1 MIALIVLAILLF
13 MGTFTRHNTAAN
25 IAAFC
30 GLAFLVGAAG
40 PKTTD
45 YATYAS
51 YYQSVGIGTP
61 YFERGYT
68 ALEQLFSN
76 LGYDYAAF
84 RLALAFLATFFLYI
98 GVRRFTDNM
107 IFFAVAYYLSVLFLD
122 VIQIRNYV
130 AISLIIFAVSFLKDK
145 TWWGVGIAVVGCLLA
160 AQFHSIGYVFLPVV
174 LLRLIPKRW
183 LKPTLVV
190 LMVLVLLAMMVTVV
204 VGANY
209 VSALLGKIAG
219 IVTSRANLA
228 ARITSMYTDRT
239 SLFRIVGLTFTAFSG
254 VIFALYIDHIS
265 DFSEKDDATFTTL
278 LCGFMMSFYAL
289 PADFLAYDYS
299 RIQRNGFLFLIILAA
314 FYFEKHP
321 QARFKLKLTTGTF
334 FGLVAVTYFFF
345 TCYLWRV
352 TDMIP
357 YLLLR

>member
-1 MIALIVLAILLF
+1 MIALIVLVILLF
-13 MGTFTRHNTAAN
+13 MGTFIRHNTVAN
-25 IAAFC
+25 LAAFG
-30 GLAFLVGAAG
+30 GLAYLVGAAG

-45 YATYAS
+45 YATYES

-76 LGYDYAAF
+76 WGCDYATF
-84 RLALAFLATFFLYI
+84 RLALAVIATFFLYI

-107 IFFAVAYYLSVLFLD
+107 IFFAIAYYLSVLFLD

-130 AISLIIFAVSFLKDK
+130 AISLIIFAISFLKEK
-145 TWWGVGIAVVGCLLA
+145 TWWGVGIAIVGCLLA

-174 LLRLIPKRW
+174 CLRLLPKRW
-183 LKPTLVV
+183 LKPALIV
-190 LMVLVLLAMMVTVV
+190 LMVLVLFVMMLTVV

-209 VSALLGKIAG
+209 VSAVLGKIAG

-254 VIFALYIDHIS
+254 ALFAFFIDYIAKFSKQDH
-265 DFSEKDDATFTTL
+265 ETFNTL

-314 FYFEKHP
+314 FYFEKQP
-321 QARFKLKLTTGTF
+321 QARFKLKLHVGAF
-334 FGLVAVTYFFF
+334 FALVTVTYFFF